1 MIVKRRTEVTF
12 ERVVRS
18 THPLASS
25 SYAFCRFCGGQAAML
40 TPEEAALLA
49 GVGVR
54 AIYRAIEEGRI
65 HFLENASGALVVCLE
80 SIREQSVSP

>member
-1 MIVKRRTEVTF
+1 MIVKRRTEITF
-12 ERVVRS
+12 ESVVRS
-18 THPLASS
+18 THSLEPPQT
-25 SYAFCRFCGGQAAML
+25 FCNFCSGQSAML

-65 HFLENASGALVVCLE
+65 HFYENASGALVVCLG
-80 SIREQSVSP
+80 SVREQLITS

>member
-1 MIVKRRTEVTF
+1 MIVRRRTEVTF

-18 THPLASS
+18 THPVESQSHAL
-25 SYAFCRFCGGQAAML
+25 CNFCGGQSAML
-40 TPEEAALLA
+40 APEEAALLA

-65 HFLENASGALVVCLE
+65 HFLESASGALVVCLG
-80 SIREQSVSP
+80 SIREQLVSP